1 MKKFVVLALL
11 ILATKAVISGHRIDK
26 VPVSIFSLF
35 RVMVMIL
42 RVLYIRVILILLIL
56 QENYIMYLS
65 NRLKDLTIKIHLLCG
80 LMEDLVVLHF

>member
-1 MKKFVVLALL
+1 MKNFVVLALL
-11 ILATKAVISGHRIDK
+11 ILATKAVIKDDRIDK
-26 VPVSIFSLF
+26 VPVSIFLLF

-42 RVLYIRVILILLIL
+42 RVLYIQVILILLIL

-65 NRLKDLTIKIHLLCG
+65 NRLKDLTIKIPLLCG

>member
-1 MKKFVVLALL
+1 MKNFVVLALL
-11 ILATKAVISGHRIDK
+11 ILATKAVIPGDRIDK

-35 RVMVMIL
+35 RVMVMNL

-56 QENYIMYLS
+56 QGNYIMYLS